1 MNLRNSE
8 VELNIGLDMGTGSCG
23 WSATDGEGQLF
34 HFKKQ
39 PTWGARLFDGA
50 ETAAAARTPRGQRR
64 RYIRRRWRLDL
75 LQRLFKE
82 EMEKTDPEFFIRL
95 RQSRLHKE
103 DKEEGHADYKWPLFN
118 ASDFTERD
126 YYDRFPT
133 IYHLRSWL
141 MTTDEK
147 ADIRLIYLAA
157 HNIVKHRGNFL
168 RQESKS
174 LSSKNANAKES
185 IDGLYQKLVDWCS
198 AHESYVTGMKESEC
212 KDLLQ
217 ILSDEGKA
225 PSQKRDD
232 IAALLKV
239 EISETAS
246 DNKACNK
253 ALAAAMVGLKADFK
267 KAFVNL
273 EAETTSIK
281 LGDDEKVEALEP
293 CIPDEDALLFQSLK
307 AVYSAYVLQGILSYA
322 PGESISTNMIAKY
335 DKYGKDLKTLK
346 DLVKEYVPGE
356 YDAFFRG
363 EVYENTNIY
372 DASKAQGYTKYNLGV
387 KQLGY
392 DNFRKA
398 VEKLFKDT
406 AAVDDPRYIG
416 MMADFGEEKFLR
428 RLKTSDNGSI
438 PYQLHLEELH
448 AILENQGKHYPFLKA
463 DREKIESLVSFR
475 IPYYVG
481 PLQTK
486 NAAVD
491 HNGKQRFSWVERI
504 PGKEGVP
511 ITPWNWEDVIDKSA
525 SAQKFI
531 ERMTGECTYLQGEDV
546 LPRCSLLY
554 EEFCVWNEINGAHF
568 NMGDGQEHRF
578 DAADREAIFELFK
591 TKRTVRYKDVED
603 LLESQLGYMNV
614 HVSGGQGVS
623 SFNSK
628 LNSYRFFRYDVFG
641 KDGKPF
647 AMSDY
652 EAFEEIIKWSTLFE
666 DRSIFEERLKEKY
679 GDRLTAE
686 QIKTI
691 KNKRFAGW
699 GKLSEKFL
707 TGVKV
712 QTNCGK
718 KSIMDVLCEG
728 NPNIGGKN
736 NAMVLMQVL
745 RDEELGF
752 QKRIDEINEERFR
765 EIGKSLQVNELPG
778 SPALRRSIN
787 QAIRI
792 VDEIVKIHG
801 APAKNIFIEVTR
813 DDDLAKKKS
822 RTKTRYNQLLEA
834 TKRFKDECKQEFNGS
849 VLSDLKASQL
859 NLDDDRLM
867 LYFAQ
872 HGKCLY
878 SGKPLMLDQ
887 LSSYEID
894 HIIPRSYIKDNSLE
908 NRALVLK
915 EANQAKSDEMLIP
928 QAVRKRM
935 SGYWRMLRDAGLIG
949 DKKFK
954 NLMRDHID
962 DKAMK
967 GFVAR
972 QLVETSQ
979 MVKLIQ
985 QLLQARYP
993 ETNIVAVKASM
1004 SHDLRYD
1011 KDEDGNCRFPK
1022 CREANDFHHAHDA
1035 YLACRIGL
1043 FIQKRH
1049 PKVYENPIAMAHAM
1063 KKYASSQA
1071 KLYAKDHHAP
1081 GTSGFIVNSFMT
1093 SGFDKETGEIFK
1105 DDWNAEAEVEGIRR
1119 ALNYRQCY
1127 ITRMPYEDAGA
1138 FWDATIYSPRDAK
1151 MGPKLALPL
1160 KKGLDPQKYGGFSSQ
1175 KFAYFFV
1182 YEAVN
1187 KKGKQVFEFA
1197 EVPVWLAPQ
1206 IEKDPGELEVYA
1218 RELAAADS
1226 AEFVAIE
1233 RAKILKRQL
1242 IEIDGSPLIVTGS
1255 KEVRS
1260 GNELAFTLDEIGMLD
1275 ALKNPSAIDEGKL
1288 NKFADSLFATVL
1300 RHAPLVCERLAV
1312 MLDIEEYIQGFS
1324 DADLAGKQAVL
1335 FGLIAIFNGNN
1346 RVVDLSSAGG
1356 SSHAGAMRVTYSKV
1370 LADSATSIV
1379 LVDQSVTGMFE
1390 RRTRIGL

>member
-39 PTWGARLFDGA
+39 PTWGARLFDSA

-511 ITPWNWEDVIDKSA
+511 ITPWNWEEVIDKSA

-578 DAADREAIFELFK
+578 DAADREAIFGLFMK
-591 TKRTVRYKDVED
+591 HRTVTYKRVEEE
-603 LLESQLGYMNV
+603 LESKLGYMNV

-628 LNSYRFFRYDVFG
+628 LNSYHFFSQKVFG
-641 KDGKPF
+641 KDGESF
-647 AMSDY
+647 AMGDY
-652 EAFEEIIKWSTLFE
+652 EMFEEIIKWSTLFE
-666 DRSIFEERLKEKY
+666 DRSIFEAKLKEKY
-679 GDRLTAE
+679 GDRFTAE

-691 KNKRFAGW
+691 RNKRFAGW
-699 GKLSEKFL
+699 GKLSKKFL

-728 NPNIGGKN
+728 NPNVGGKN

-752 QKRIDEINEERFR
+752 QKCIDEINEERFR

-801 APAKNIFIEVTR
+801 APATNIFIEVTR
-813 DDDLAKKKS
+813 GDDLKKRRH
-822 RTKTRYNQLLEA
+822 RTTTRFKQLEEA
-834 TKRFKDECKQEFNGS
+834 TKKFKEDCAAEFSGN
-849 VLSDLKASQL
+849 VYSQL
-859 NLDDDRLM
+859 KENRSNLDNEKLM

-872 HGKCLY
+872 HGKSLY
-878 SGKPLMLDQ
+878 SGKSLDINN
-887 LSSYEID
+887 LAAYEVD
-894 HIIPRSYIKDNSLE
+894 HIIPRFYVKDDSIE
-908 NRALVLK
+908 NKVLVLK
-915 EANQAKSDEMLIP
+915 DENQAKTNELLIP
-928 QAVRKRM
+928 KNVRNKM
-935 SGYWRMLRDAGLIG
+935 SAYWRMLHDAGLIG
-949 DKKFK
+949 DKKFN

-993 ETNIVAVKASM
+993 ETNVLAVKAGL
-1004 SHDLRYD
+1004 SHELRF
-1011 KDEDGNCRFPK
+1011 KARLHK
-1022 CREANDFHHAHDA
+1022 SREANDFHHAHDA
-1035 YLACRIGL
+1035 YLACRMGL
-1043 FIQKRH
+1043 FIQHFH
-1049 PKVYENPIAMAHAM
+1049 PKAYEQPITMVHAM
-1063 KKYASSQA
+1063 KKYLDELNKAKGDLSEKEFDK
-1071 KLYAKDHHAP
+1071 KLYRAP
-1081 GTSGFIVNSFMT
+1081 GSSGFFAESF
-1093 SGFDKETGEIFK
+1093 SYWHPVDKETGEIWDGK
-1105 DDWNAEAEVEGIRR
+1105 AAVADIRK

-1127 ITRMPYEDAGA
+1127 ITRMPYEDAGV

-1175 KFAYFFV
+1175 KFAYFFA
-1182 YEAVN
+1182 YEAVD
-1187 KKGKQVFEFA
+1187 KKGKRVFEFA

-1206 IEKDPGELEVYA
+1206 IEKDAGKLEGYA
-1218 RELAAADS
+1218 RELAVANELD
-1226 AEFVAIE
+1226 FVAIE

-1242 IEIDGSPLIVTGS
+1242 IEIDGDRFVVTG
-1255 KEVRS
+1255 KKVMR
-1260 GNELAFTLDEIGMLD
+1260 NARELAFDEMGFACFDRMLKEGTSQNEKEEAANYLFSLIWKQREAIGRRIFTQLKIPEIAATFYSLD
-1275 ALKNPSAIDEGKL
+1275 AASKVS
-1288 NKFADSLFATVL
+1288 TVL
-1300 RHAPLVCERLAV
+1300 ALTACV
-1312 MLDIEEYIQGFS
+1312 
-1324 DADLAGKQAVL
+1324 
-1335 FGLIAIFNGNN
+1335 NGTMDK
-1346 RVVDLSSAGG
+1346 VDLTCAGG
-1356 SSHAGAMRVTYSKV
+1356 SKFAGNLQPNYSK
-1370 LADSATSIV
+1370 LLSDGKADFYII
-1379 LVDQSVTGMFE
+1379 DQSVTGMFE